1 MCWAGE
7 RTFAQLWGIGVGGAR
22 RGEAGSGLQA
32 SVDREG
38 VLERGKQTSEV
49 GRGERRDTWVMRE

>member
-1 MCWAGE
+1 MAK
-7 RTFAQLWGIGVGGAR
+7 LWGIGGGGGR

-49 GRGERRDTWVMRE
+49 GRGERRDTWGMRE